1 MTMAKIYYSAARGGF
16 FHEANHAD
24 LPEDA
29 VRIPALHHARMMEG
43 QSQGRQIV
51 ADARGRPTLSPVKAP
66 RLEDLRAQANRALA
80 AGRAPIAVASLAR
93 QSNDNALIAQAA
105 LAYAEGKV
113 PPEGLADA
121 LARRAAIDALR
132 ARATRIADQIATM
145 PASNLTRFD
154 AASPILWGEA

>member
-1 MTMAKIYYSAARGGF
+1 MAKIYYSAARGGF
-16 FHEANHAD
+16 FHEVIHAN

-29 VRIPALHHARMMEG
+29 VRISALHHARMMEG

-80 AGRAPIAVASLAR
+80 AEAERRILAVASLAR
-93 QSNDNALIAQAA
+93 QSNDTALIAQAA
-105 LAYAEGKV
+105 LAYAEGKA
-113 PPEGLADA
+113 PPDGLADA

-132 ARATRIADQIATM
+132 ARATRIAGQIATM

>member
-1 MTMAKIYYSAARGGF
+1 MRAA
-16 FHEANHAD
+16 AHAF
-24 LPEDA
+24 P
-29 VRIPALHHARMMEG
+29 
-43 QSQGRQIV
+43 SQGAPPRRL
-51 ADARGRPTLSPVKAP
+51 ARTGQP
-66 RLEDLRAQANRALA
+66 RACRR
-80 AGRAPIAVASLAR
+80 GRAPNPAVASLAR

>member
-1 MTMAKIYYSAARGGF
+1 MRAGGPRF
-16 FHEANHAD
+16 
-24 LPEDA
+24 P
-29 VRIPALHHARMMEG
+29 
-43 QSQGRQIV
+43 SQGAPPRRL
-51 ADARGRPTLSPVKAP
+51 ARTGQP
-66 RLEDLRAQANRALA
+66 
-80 AGRAPIAVASLAR
+80 RAPPRPSAELAVASLAR